1 MVDVSISHEAVLAKR
16 DIPVV
21 GSQRRRQRCQVTGQP
36 SVLIFATDIFKARK
50 AHGMERR
57 TKPEADVIDGRNCYG
72 ESMENLWLIY
82 GSYCRH
88 LCFKAWFLLIHQS
101 LGVVSSFW
109 PIFGYLQNIPI
120 RKHTCSPWKSVFLSV
135 SPCFQFLNHYFSSFF
150 ISFSP
155 FFIIFTIKI
164 QFFTIFHHFSS
175 SRPGG

>member
-88 LCFKAWFLLIHQS
+88 LRFKAWFLLIHQS

-109 PIFGYLQNIPI
+109 PMRIPSKYTHQKTHMFSMEI
-120 RKHTCSPWKSVFLSV
+120 CVSQCFSMLSVFKSHTLW
-135 SPCFQFLNHYFSSFF
+135 
-150 ISFSP
+150 
-155 FFIIFTIKI
+155 
-164 QFFTIFHHFSS
+164 
-175 SRPGG
+175 